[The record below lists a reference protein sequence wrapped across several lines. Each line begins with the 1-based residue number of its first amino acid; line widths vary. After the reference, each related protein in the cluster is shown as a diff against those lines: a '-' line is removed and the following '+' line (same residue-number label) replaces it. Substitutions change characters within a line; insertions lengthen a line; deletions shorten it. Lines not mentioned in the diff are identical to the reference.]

1 MKSLTLLYSALRF
14 GSSNGKYPAISTKRM
29 TPHDQISDEEPT

>member
-1 MKSLTLLYSALRF
+1 MRF

-29 TPHDQISDEEPT
+29 TPQDQISDAVPS